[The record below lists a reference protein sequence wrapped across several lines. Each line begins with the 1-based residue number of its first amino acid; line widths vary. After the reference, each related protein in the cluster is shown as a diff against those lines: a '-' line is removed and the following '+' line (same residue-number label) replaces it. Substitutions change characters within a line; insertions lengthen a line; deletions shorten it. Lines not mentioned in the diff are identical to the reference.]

1 MSYCTTGQTKN
12 NNNPF
17 RLYPE
22 IRKKKKKTDESRE
35 RKRERGNST
44 SGTPKRRDRRKKKNQ
59 IPRTRWPR
67 SYDSMKRET

>member
-35 RKRERGNST
+35 RKRERGIIVQAGPQRE
-44 SGTPKRRDRRKKKNQ
+44 GTEEKKIKSRGQ
-59 IPRTRWPR
+59 DGRVRMTR
-67 SYDSMKRET
+67 